1 MKRKEEKP
9 KRSYP
14 RKYGAEVVNRVVSL
28 IKEQQT
34 LKEILAQ
41 VPCKKNCVRR
51 IARRHNLEIK
61 K

>member
-1 MKRKEEKP
+1 MKKELKP

-14 RKYGAEVVNRVVSL
+14 RKYGSEVVNKVVSL

-34 LKEILAQ
+34 LKEILSQ

-51 IARRHNLEIK
+51 IARKHNLVIK